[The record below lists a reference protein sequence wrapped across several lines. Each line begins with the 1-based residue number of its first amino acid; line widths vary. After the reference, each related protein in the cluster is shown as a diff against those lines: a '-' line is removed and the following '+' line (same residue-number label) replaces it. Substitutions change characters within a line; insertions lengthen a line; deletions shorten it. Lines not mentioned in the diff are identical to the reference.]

1 MVRKRSPLIT
11 QHLCGSSNYVLSE
24 RTTPTQLLA
33 QDETYAHRQNFYIKS
48 AFESN
53 PTFDVVNN
61 LVEKLNELN
70 AAPGN
75 VADHGYMFELFPTD
89 TGLYLSED
97 AIAHLRAQRYTTG
110 CIIKW
115 KNSLNTPSVKQA
127 AKRAAPE
134 LTDIVAK
141 AEGTKT
147 HIRYGNYSD
156 KYSEHTLASRSHV
169 FIYVPVR

>member
-1 MVRKRSPLIT
+1 LT
-11 QHLCGSSNYVLSE
+11 Q
-24 RTTPTQLLA
+24 
-33 QDETYAHRQNFYIKS
+33 DKTYAHGQNFYIKS

-70 AAPGN
+70 TVPGN

-89 TGLYLSED
+89 TVLSRSED
-97 AIAHLRAQRYTTG
+97 ATSHLRAKRYTTG

-115 KNSLNTPSVKQA
+115 KNNLNTPIVEQA
-127 AKRAAPE
+127 ARRAAHA

-141 AEGTKT
+141 AEGAESNSG
-147 HIRYGNYSD
+147 YGNYS
-156 KYSEHTLASRSHV
+156 EHTH
-169 FIYVPVR
+169 P